1 MRGTSCLRLTDC
13 LQTRAQTLCGLAAA
27 SKEAYL
33 HRRGCRFVPN
43 DQFKY
48 IHLPVA
54 PPLLTAPS
62 TLWTGRSVFDA
73 TCTDFLAIPATC
85 CVDRPSG
92 SLHMDSSARLLPV
105 FKQCFISESHDGT
118 QHLVL
123 MVCLDSRVETAIR
136 IGPNGS
142 ITESQA
148 RLSDPHFHQLICFA
162 DEFFD

>member
-1 MRGTSCLRLTDC
+1 MQVSSVRGTSCLRLTDC

-54 PPLLTAPS
+54 PHIFHRYSPLRPLCGQDA
-62 TLWTGRSVFDA
+62 VFLML
-73 TCTDFLAIPATC
+73 LAQIFWPF
-85 CVDRPSG
+85 RP
-92 SLHMDSSARLLPV
+92 LAV
-105 FKQCFISESHDGT
+105 W
-118 QHLVL
+118 
-123 MVCLDSRVETAIR
+123 
-136 IGPNGS
+136 IGPVGLYTWTVAQDYFLFYF
-142 ITESQA
+142 TESQA

-162 DEFFD
+162 DEFFE